1 MHSIRVEI
9 KDSVFDKV
17 IYFLNNL
24 PVNEVKIIDTVVA
37 SKNTKPTKLN
47 SIKLHTKDF
56 KFDREEANAR

>member
-1 MHSIRVEI
+1 MHSIRIDI

-17 IYFLNNL
+17 IYFLKSL
-24 PVNEVKIIDTVVA
+24 PVNEVKIIDNVST
-37 SKNTKPTKLN
+37 SKKVRAKRFS